1 MMNFG
6 SGTVSGKG
14 GNLMEW
20 SVNNTFKSLKDDD
33 ENDILD
39 TSTPKYGLDSP
50 ISPISV
56 VKSAAEWS
64 MISASPMAGPHS
76 PHMEPKSVMDMS
88 IIPSIDPIDMGLGS
102 SEKGSVVPTPKPRK
116 KTMTSV
122 YLKFFETAP
131 DGKSRRCKFCG
142 QSYSIATATGNLGRH
157 LSNRHAGYD
166 KTGDGVTNPTPQPI
180 TVVVKKPQSQAK
192 PPQVDLDHLNWLLI
206 KWLIL
211 AAFPPSSLE
220 EKWLA
225 NSFKFLNPS
234 VQVWPGDKF
243 HAVLREVF
251 RSMRE
256 DVRAILEQVSSK
268 LSITLDFWSS
278 YEQIFYMSV
287 TCQWIDENWSFQKV
301 LLDICHIP
309 SPCGGSEIYQTLV
322 KVLKLY
328 DIDNRVLSCTHDNS
342 PDSMHACH
350 TLKGDIDN
358 QKVGPFCYVPCAART
373 LNSIINDG
381 LRTTKPVI
389 SKIREVVLEMN
400 ASAQMSDEFME
411 FATAFQEGSWK
422 FPLDASARWSGSYQ
436 MLDIVRKAGKS
447 LETVTRKYEETLG
460 SRMLLNPAEKNAVNI
475 THTFLEPFYKTTN
488 NICTNKVP
496 TIGLVVFFM
505 DHISETIAACRDSR
519 HTPDWLKAVAEE
531 MATKARKYNDQVCNI
546 FTYMTAILDP
556 RIKVELIPE
565 SLNSENHLEEARSHF
580 IRNYSVN
587 HFPSITTGFGPPDL
601 EDGGTVSFA
610 EEIARKKRRVSMS
623 SSATDELTQYLSEP
637 PAPIPTDVL
646 EWWKVNSTRYPRLS
660 VMARDFLAV
669 QPTSVAPEELFCSKG
684 DEVYKQRFAVPHNSA
699 QALLCIKSWTQGG
712 VKLKYKSTDIDYE
725 RLMELAASAAADNN
739 NAVGFEKKLK

>member
-6 SGTVSGKG
+6 TGTVSGKG

-20 SVNNTFKSLKDDD
+20 SVNNTFKSLKD
-33 ENDILD
+33 
-39 TSTPKYGLDSP
+39 
-50 ISPISV
+50 
-56 VKSAAEWS
+56 
-64 MISASPMAGPHS
+64 
-76 PHMEPKSVMDMS
+76 MEPKSVMDMS
-88 IIPSIDPIDMGLGS
+88 IIPSIDPIDIGLGS

-342 PDSMHACH
+342 PDSVHACH
-350 TLKGDIDN
+350 TLKGDIDS

-519 HTPDWLKAVAEE
+519 HSPDWLKAVAEE

-669 QPTSVAPEELFCSKG
+669 QATSVAPEELFCSKG

-712 VKLKYKSTDIDYE
+712 VKLKYKSTEIDYE